1 MRLMRLS
8 LPPLPRLPR
17 PRWPRRDLRP
27 VLSRSEPGLVLR
39 VFRGAALTTISFI
52 ITAAD
57 SAAFAE
63 SYRGLWVWAR
73 HHGLSG
79 FWAAAFPLQ
88 VDTFIVVGELVLFV
102 AMIDQWKRRHKA
114 GAWAVTLLGL
124 AASVAGNIGHV
135 AAHDLQ
141 SRGTAAVPPVAAF
154 AAMWVGLSVLKR
166 VIARAD
172 ETVPSDDEFVAE
184 EPVARVPLMVVP
196 DVVSSPLPSDAE
208 TAAAAALRATLAAG
222 NPLSLNQL
230 QTRFRLTRKEATEV
244 RDLVLSGGRASA
256 KCFAPSDTP
265 PAPLASAIPLAAGRH
280 VRVGRPVSP
289 SLIAGMLMRPL
300 TAGSA
305 SVPASRVVR
314 LSRQFSVR
322 LPGTGG

>member
-1 MRLMRLS
+1 VRFMRLS

-17 PRWPRRDLRP
+17 PRWPRRELRP
-27 VLSRSEPGLVLR
+27 VLPRSEPGLVLR
-39 VFRGAALTTISFI
+39 VFRGAVLTTIAFI

-88 VDTFIVVGELVLFV
+88 VDTFIVVGELALFV
-102 AMIDQWKRRHKA
+102 AMIDQWERRHKA

-124 AASVAGNIGHV
+124 AASVAGNISHV

-172 ETVPSDDEFVAE
+172 ETVPSDDEFVVD
-184 EPVARVPLMVVP
+184 EPIARVPL
-196 DVVSSPLPSDAE
+196 SF
-208 TAAAAALRATLAAG
+208 
-222 NPLSLNQL
+222 
-230 QTRFRLTRKEATEV
+230 TRFDEHRNR
-244 RDLVLSGGRASA
+244 
-256 KCFAPSDTP
+256 TP
-265 PAPLASAIPLAAGRH
+265 PAGHSSSGPIPVNRGIITLSVKAGQPHPAAI
-280 VRVGRPVSP
+280 
-289 SLIAGMLMRPL
+289 
-300 TAGSA
+300 
-305 SVPASRVVR
+305 SRW
-314 LSRQFSVR
+314 
-322 LPGTGG
+322 

>member
-1 MRLMRLS
+1 MLMRLS

-17 PRWPRRDLRP
+17 PRWPRRELRP
-27 VLSRSEPGLVLR
+27 VLPRSEPGLVLR
-39 VFRGAALTTISFI
+39 LFRGAALTTISFI

-88 VDTFIVVGELVLFV
+88 VDTFIVVGELALFV
-102 AMIDQWKRRHKA
+102 AMIDQWERRHKA

-184 EPVARVPLMVVP
+184 EPVARVPLTVVP

-222 NPLSLNQL
+222 NPLSMNQL

-244 RDLVLSGGRASA
+244 RSLVLSGVRASTECPA
-256 KCFAPSDTP
+256 LSDTP
-265 PAPLASAIPLAAGRH
+265 PAPLASAITMA
-280 VRVGRPVSP
+280 V
-289 SLIAGMLMRPL
+289 
-300 TAGSA
+300 GSA

>member
-1 MRLMRLS
+1 MRLP

-17 PRWPRRDLRP
+17 PRWPRRELRP
-27 VLSRSEPGLVLR
+27 VLPRAEPGLVLR

-88 VDTFIVVGELVLFV
+88 VDTFIVVGEQVLFV

-166 VIARAD
+166 VIARATD
-172 ETVPSDDEFVAE
+172 DDEIVHE
-184 EPVARVPLMVVP
+184 ESVSGVPLTVVP
-196 DVVSSPLPSDAE
+196 DVVSSSALTDAE
-208 TAAAAALRATLAAG
+208 TAAAEALRATLAAG
-222 NPLSLNQL
+222 NPLSMNQL
-230 QTRFRLTRKEATEV
+230 QTRFRLTRKEATKV
-244 RDLVLSGGRASA
+244 RGLVLSGVNGHSYLD
-256 KCFAPSDTP
+256 APTGNP
-265 PAPLASAIPLAAGRH
+265 E
-280 VRVGRPVSP
+280 
-289 SLIAGMLMRPL
+289 
-300 TAGSA
+300 
-305 SVPASRVVR
+305 
-314 LSRQFSVR
+314 LS
-322 LPGTGG
+322 

>member
-1 MRLMRLS
+1 
-8 LPPLPRLPR
+8 
-17 PRWPRRDLRP
+17 
-27 VLSRSEPGLVLR
+27 
-39 VFRGAALTTISFI
+39 VFRSAALTTISFI

-57 SAAFAE
+57 RAAFAE

-88 VDTFIVVGELVLFV
+88 VDTFIVVGELALLV
-102 AMIDQWKRRHKA
+102 ATMIDQWERRHKA

-135 AAHDLQ
+135 AADDLQ

-172 ETVPSDDEFVAE
+172 ETVPSDDEFVPE
-184 EPVARVPLMVVP
+184 EPVARVPLAVVP
-196 DVVSSPLPSDAE
+196 DVVSSLPSDAE

-222 NPLSLNQL
+222 NPPSLNQL

-244 RDLVLSGGRASA
+244 RGLVLSELNGRSHLDASGGG
-256 KCFAPSDTP
+256 PE
-265 PAPLASAIPLAAGRH
+265 
-280 VRVGRPVSP
+280 
-289 SLIAGMLMRPL
+289 
-300 TAGSA
+300 
-305 SVPASRVVR
+305 
-314 LSRQFSVR
+314 LS
-322 LPGTGG
+322 

>member
-1 MRLMRLS
+1 MTFRGWS
-8 LPPLPRLPR
+8 LPR
-17 PRWPRRDLRP
+17 PPRLRWTGA
-27 VLSRSEPGLVLR
+27 SEPRQVPPLAAPGRVLGL
-39 VFRGAALTTISFI
+39 FRGAALTAISVI

-88 VDTFIVVGELVLFV
+88 VDTFIIVGELALFV
-102 AMIDQWKRRHKA
+102 AMVDQWERRHKA

-166 VIARAD
+166 VIARGAWA
-172 ETVPSDDEFVAE
+172 EVEDDEIAHE
-184 EPVARVPLMVVP
+184 DHESPVAKVPLKLVS
-196 DVVSSPLPSDAE
+196 DVVSSPVPSDAE
-208 TAAAAALRATLAAG
+208 TAAAAAFRATLTAG
-222 NPLSLNQL
+222 NPLSMNQL

-244 RDLVLSGGRASA
+244 RSLVLPGVNGHSYPG
-256 KCFAPSDTP
+256 APDDG
-265 PAPLASAIPLAAGRH
+265 LELN
-280 VRVGRPVSP
+280 
-289 SLIAGMLMRPL
+289 
-300 TAGSA
+300 
-305 SVPASRVVR
+305 
-314 LSRQFSVR
+314 
-322 LPGTGG
+322 

>member
-1 MRLMRLS
+1 V
-8 LPPLPRLPR
+8 PLP
-17 PRWPRRDLRP
+17 
-27 VLSRSEPGLVLR
+27 SAPGRVLR
-39 VFRGAALTTISFI
+39 LFRITALTAISVI

-88 VDTFIVVGELVLFV
+88 VDTFIIVGELALFV
-102 AMIDQWKRRHKA
+102 AMVDQWERRHKA

-141 SRGTAAVPPVAAF
+141 SRATAAVPPVAAF

-166 VIARAD
+166 VIARAAWV
-172 ETVPSDDEFVAE
+172 EVDDNEMSVAK
-184 EPVARVPLMVVP
+184 VPLKLVP
-196 DVVSSPLPSDAE
+196 DVVSSPVPSDAE
-208 TAAAAALRATLAAG
+208 TAAAAALRATLTAG
-222 NPLSLNQL
+222 NPLSMNQL

-244 RDLVLSGGRASA
+244 RSLVLPGANGYSYPG
-256 KCFAPSDTP
+256 APEDDP
-265 PAPLASAIPLAAGRH
+265 E
-280 VRVGRPVSP
+280 
-289 SLIAGMLMRPL
+289 
-300 TAGSA
+300 
-305 SVPASRVVR
+305 
-314 LSRQFSVR
+314 LS
-322 LPGTGG
+322 

>member
-1 MRLMRLS
+1 MSRRFTRFPLRSVLT
-8 LPPLPRLPR
+8 LPRLHWPCSQPR
-17 PRWPRRDLRP
+17 QAA
-27 VLSRSEPGLVLR
+27 LSVAPGSILR
-39 VFRGAALTTISFI
+39 VLRGAALTAISVT

-79 FWAAAFPLQ
+79 IWAAAFPLQ
-88 VDTFIVVGELVLFV
+88 VDTFIIVGELALFV
-102 AMIDQWKRRHKA
+102 AMVDQWDRRHKA

-166 VIARAD
+166 VIAQAAW
-172 ETVPSDDEFVAE
+172 TVPDDDEIVHE
-184 EPVARVPLMVVP
+184 ESLTRVPLKVVQ
-196 DVVSSPLPSDAE
+196 DVVSSQVPSDTE
-208 TAAAAALRATLAAG
+208 TAAAEALRATLAAG
-222 NPLSLNQL
+222 NPLSTNQL

-244 RDLVLSGGRASA
+244 RNLVLPGASGHPYPD
-256 KCFAPSDTP
+256 APEDT
-265 PAPLASAIPLAAGRH
+265 RN
-280 VRVGRPVSP
+280 
-289 SLIAGMLMRPL
+289 
-300 TAGSA
+300 
-305 SVPASRVVR
+305 
-314 LSRQFSVR
+314 
-322 LPGTGG
+322 

>member
-1 MRLMRLS
+1 MRSPIRS
-8 LPPLPRLPR
+8 LPRLPR
-17 PRWPRRDLRP
+17 LPWLRGAPRRVAP
-27 VLSRSEPGLVLR
+27 PAAPGYVLR
-39 VFRGAALTTISFI
+39 VLRGAALTAISVI

-88 VDTFIVVGELVLFV
+88 VDTFIVVGELALFV
-102 AMIDQWKRRHKA
+102 AMVDQWERRHKA

-124 AASVAGNIGHV
+124 VTSVAGNIGHV

-166 VIARAD
+166 VIAGAASTAP
-172 ETVPSDDEFVAE
+172 EDDEIAHE
-184 EPVARVPLMVVP
+184 ESVARVPLTVVP

-208 TAAAAALRATLAAG
+208 TAAAEALRATLAAG
-222 NPLSLNQL
+222 NPLSMNQL

-244 RDLVLSGGRASA
+244 RRLVMPEIDGHSYAD
-256 KCFAPSDTP
+256 APED
-265 PAPLASAIPLAAGRH
+265 ARN
-280 VRVGRPVSP
+280 
-289 SLIAGMLMRPL
+289 
-300 TAGSA
+300 
-305 SVPASRVVR
+305 
-314 LSRQFSVR
+314 
-322 LPGTGG
+322 

>member
-1 MRLMRLS
+1 MRLS
-8 LPPLPRLPR
+8 F
-17 PRWPRRDLRP
+17 
-27 VLSRSEPGLVLR
+27 RSVLR
-39 VFRGAALTTISFI
+39 VPRLLRPRSGSRQVALPAAPGYVLRVLRDTALTAISVI

-88 VDTFIVVGELVLFV
+88 VDTFIVVGELALFI
-102 AMIDQWKRRHKA
+102 AMVDQWERWHKA

-124 AASVAGNIGHV
+124 AVSVAGNIGHV
-135 AAHDLQ
+135 AAHDIQ

-166 VIARAD
+166 VIARAASKD
-172 ETVPSDDEFVAE
+172 NEIVHEGSA
-184 EPVARVPLMVVP
+184 ARVPLTVVP
-196 DVVSSPLPSDAE
+196 DVVSSPPPSDAE

-222 NPLSLNQL
+222 NPLSMNQL

-244 RDLVLSGGRASA
+244 RSLVLPGVNGHPYAD
-256 KCFAPSDTP
+256 APED
-265 PAPLASAIPLAAGRH
+265 ARG
-280 VRVGRPVSP
+280 
-289 SLIAGMLMRPL
+289 
-300 TAGSA
+300 
-305 SVPASRVVR
+305 
-314 LSRQFSVR
+314 
-322 LPGTGG
+322 

>member
-1 MRLMRLS
+1 MLS
-8 LPPLPRLPR
+8 LRPLPRLPR
-17 PRWPRRDLRP
+17 PRWPRRELRP
-27 VLSRSEPGLVLR
+27 MLPQSEPGVVLR
-39 VFRGAALTTISFI
+39 AFRGAALATISFI

-88 VDTFIVVGELVLFV
+88 VDTFIVVVGELALFV
-102 AMIDQWKRRHKA
+102 AMIDQFERRHNTE
-114 GAWAVTLLGL
+114 AWAVTLLGL
-124 AASVAGNIGHV
+124 AASVTGNIGHV

-172 ETVPSDDEFVAE
+172 ETVPSDDEFMHEASI
-184 EPVARVPLMVVP
+184 ARVPLAVVP
-196 DVVSSPLPSDAE
+196 DAVSSPLPSDAE

-230 QTRFRLTRKEATEV
+230 QTRYRLTRKEATEV
-244 RDLVLSGGRASA
+244 RGLVLSEVNGHSHLDASGG
-256 KCFAPSDTP
+256 KPGTE
-265 PAPLASAIPLAAGRH
+265 LADDIGR
-280 VRVGRPVSP
+280 
-289 SLIAGMLMRPL
+289 
-300 TAGSA
+300 SA
-305 SVPASRVVR
+305 SDCRKP
-314 LSRQFSVR
+314 
-322 LPGTGG
+322 PP